1 MGTIMGV
8 PKRLTDIQKR
18 FAELHVYHEGRKT
31 PYECAVEAGYAED
44 SARVRASE
52 LRNPQRYP
60 LVVQYIGELREEI
73 QQKYEVTFEKHIKE
87 LARLREEIQDKY
99 AVTFEKHIK
108 ELARLR
114 EEALK
119 KGSFSSAVNAEVA
132 RGKAGGLYIEQK
144 IIKTGKLEDLT
155 EQELE
160 SRMKQIINEYSP
172 ILNAKP
178 IEELKKEVKAM
189 KPVVGNKHTTVPL
202 RPLKRLQCDPGSTSN
217 EESMLEGKSK

>member
-60 LVVQYIGELREEI
+60 LVVQYIGE
-73 QQKYEVTFEKHIKE
+73 
-87 LARLREEIQDKY
+87 LREEIQDKY

-160 SRMKQIINEYSP
+160 SRMKQIIDEYAP

-178 IEELKKEVKAM
+178 IEEIKKEVKAIGT
-189 KPVVGNKHTTVPL
+189 KRSNSPKQGLK
-202 RPLKRLQCDPGSTSN
+202 PLKQITPDPDPTS
-217 EESMLEGKSK
+217 